1 MLQDKKF
8 IYGAVIGGVVVYLL
22 MRKKKQECPACPKC
36 GNGGINALY
45 PALVVPPAPAPAPA
59 PVPPP
64 PPPPPPLNPKFG
76 GYYATFVGFSGWGNV
91 K

>member
-1 MLQDKKF
+1 MPMDKKYL
-8 IYGAVIGGVVVYLL
+8 YGAVVGGVIVYLL
-22 MRKKKQECPACPKC
+22 MRKKKQECPKC

-45 PALVVPPAPAPAPA
+45 PALVIPPAPAPA

-64 PPPPPPLNPKFG
+64 PPPPPPPNPKFG
-76 GYYATFVGFSGWGNV
+76 GLYATFVGFDGWGKV